1 LPPAGDFTRR
11 FLFTGSKFAAIL
23 EKEAIMPFISQII
36 GRPVVDSEGEKLGR
50 VEEVLATQGP
60 GMLHPVLVALVVS
73 HNKEIIRYPFNEI
86 AVLFAPVIPLSH
98 TKDKLPR
105 YQPTGQEVQLIMD
118 VLDKQIIDT
127 NGIRVVR
134 VNDLE
139 LARVNGDYYVANVDI
154 GWLGLVRRMGLSKPV
169 EGFVSLFS
177 KKTAKNYISWDNVE
191 LLTHD
196 QFMHL
201 KVPAEKL
208 HELHPADIAEII
220 SDMSHTES
228 GKLLDSLDI
237 EHLADAL
244 EEVEPD
250 FQATLI
256 EGMSDEK
263 VADVLEEM
271 SPDEAADLLAELS
284 PERSE
289 DLLGLM
295 QDEEAKDVRMLLSYP
310 EDSAGGMMTTDVAT
324 IHPGLTASK
333 AIEVLRNS
341 GTEAESLF
349 YVYVIDEQEHL
360 MGVFSLSD
368 LILAKPN
375 TPITDFMH
383 KKVVTANVLENQD
396 NLAQIVAKY
405 NLLTLPIVDDNNRLL
420 GMVTADDALDKI
432 IPTAWKKRL
441 PRFFYYDRA

>member
-1 LPPAGDFTRR
+1 
-11 FLFTGSKFAAIL
+11 
-23 EKEAIMPFISQII
+23 MPFISQII
-36 GRPVVDSEGEKLGR
+36 GRTVVDSEGEKLGR
-50 VEEVLATQGP
+50 VEEVLAVQTP
-60 GMLHPVLVALVVS
+60 EIPHPVLVALVVS
-73 HNKEIIRYPFNEI
+73 NNKEIIRYPFSEI
-86 AVLFAPVIPLSH
+86 AVLFAQVIPLSSP
-98 TKDKLPR
+98 KEKLPH
-105 YQPTGQEVQLIMD
+105 YQPTGQEVQLIQD

-139 LARVNGDYYVANVDI
+139 LVRVNGDYYVTNVDI
-154 GWLGLVRRMGLSKPV
+154 GSMGIVRRMGLSKPV
-169 EGFVSLFS
+169 ESIVSLF
-177 KKTAKNYISWDNVE
+177 TKNPVKNFISWDNVE

-196 QFMHL
+196 QFMRL
-201 KVPAEKL
+201 KVPVEKL

-250 FQATLI
+250 FQATLV

-271 SPDEAADLLAELS
+271 SPDEAADLLAEFS
-284 PERSE
+284 PQRSE
-289 DLLGLM
+289 DLLELM

-310 EDSAGGMMTTDVAT
+310 EDSAGGMMTTDIAT
-324 IHPGLTASK
+324 VRPGLTTAQ
-333 AIEVLRNS
+333 AIEAIRNS
-341 GTEAESLF
+341 GTEAESIF
-349 YVYVIDEQEHL
+349 YVYVTDEQDHL
-360 MGVFSLSD
+360 LGVFSLSD
-368 LILAKPN
+368 LILSKPS
-375 TPITDFMH
+375 TPVSDFMH
-383 KKVVTANVLENQD
+383 KKIVSANVLEKQD
-396 NLAQIVAKY
+396 TLAQLVAKY
-405 NLLTLPIVDDNNRLL
+405 NLLTLPIVDNENRLL

-441 PRFFYYDRA
+441 PRFYYYDRA

>member
-1 LPPAGDFTRR
+1 
-11 FLFTGSKFAAIL
+11 
-23 EKEAIMPFISQII
+23 MPFISQII
-36 GRPVVDSEGEKLGR
+36 GKPVVDSEGEKLGR
-50 VEEVLATQGP
+50 VDEVLAIQGAEFP
-60 GMLHPVLVALVVS
+60 HPVLVALVVKT
-73 HNKEIIRYPFNEI
+73 KEGPVSYPFSEI
-86 AVLFAPVIPLSH
+86 AVLFAPIVPLSH
-98 TKDKLPR
+98 PKAKLPI
-105 YQPTGQEVQLIMD
+105 YEPTGEEVKLIMD

-139 LARVNGDYYVANVDI
+139 LARLNGDYYVTNVDI
-154 GWLGLVRRMGLSKPV
+154 GSMGLIRRMGMGKAI
-169 EGFVSLFS
+169 EKFYSLFQ
-177 KKTAKNYISWDNVE
+177 KNPSQSSISWDNVE

-196 QFMHL
+196 QFMRL

-228 GKLLDSLDI
+228 GKLLDSLDL

-244 EEVEPD
+244 EEVEPE
-250 FQATLI
+250 FQASLVQ
-256 EGMSDEK
+256 GMSDEK

-271 SPDEAADLLAELS
+271 SPDEAADLLAELP

-289 DLLGLM
+289 DLLELM
-295 QDEEAKDVRMLLSYP
+295 EDEEAKDVRLLLSYP

-324 IHPGLTASK
+324 VHPGLTAAK
-333 AIEVLRNS
+333 AIDALRNS

-349 YVYVIDEQEHL
+349 YVYVVDNEDHL
-360 MGVFSLSD
+360 LGVFSLSD

-375 TPITDFMH
+375 TPIADFMH
-383 KKVVTANVLENQD
+383 KKIVTANVLEKQD
-396 NLAQIVAKY
+396 MLAQMVSKY
-405 NLLTLPIVDDNNRLL
+405 NLLTLPVVDNDNHLL

-441 PRFFYYDRA
+441 PRFFYFDRA